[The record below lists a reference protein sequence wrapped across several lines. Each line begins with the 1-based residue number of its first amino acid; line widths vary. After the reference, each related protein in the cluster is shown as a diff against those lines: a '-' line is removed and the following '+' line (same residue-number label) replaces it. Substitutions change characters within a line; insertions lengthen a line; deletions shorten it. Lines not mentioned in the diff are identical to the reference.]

1 MKATTPGA
9 TSPRFISDVVA
20 AAAGHW
26 PELLAGIGIDVPHR
40 GKHGP
45 CPACGGK
52 DRFRLD
58 DKGGR
63 GTWICNQCG
72 SGDGLDL
79 LARVT
84 GKSTKEAAELIA
96 PLVGLSA
103 GGLDPVE
110 RERIHQQQQA
120 NIERERKQA
129 EQQRQKAA
137 RRAAAIVGD
146 VARGVSPYL
155 TAKGLEWPQAT
166 INRTL
171 IREGGENYQIG
182 RAHV

>member
-1 MKATTPGA
+1 MTTKGA
-9 TSPRFISDVVA
+9 ASPRFVSDVTN

-26 PELLAGIGIDVPHR
+26 PELLAGIGIDVPRR

-72 SGDGLDL
+72 AGDGLDL
-79 LARVT
+79 VCRVF
-84 GKSTKEAAELIA
+84 STPPKEAAELIA
-96 PLVGLSA
+96 PMVGLPA
-103 GGLDPVE
+103 GGLDPIE
-110 RERIHQQQQA
+110 RERLHQRQQA

-166 INRTL
+166 INRT
-171 IREGGENYQIG
+171 
-182 RAHV
+182 